1 MKKLFTIAGSDSSGG
16 AGIQADLKTF
26 SALGTYGMSCICSIT
41 AQNTQGVTD
50 VQNINVKTVISQLEA
65 VYDDIEPD
73 GVKTGMLS
81 TPEITQAVT
90 EFLKKR
96 NKSPLVVDPVM
107 VATTGARLMEEAAI
121 KVYKE
126 ELFPISTLITPNIQ
140 EAEVLADMEIKTL
153 EDMKIAAKKIM
164 NYKCNAVLIKGG
176 HLINDATDLL
186 YNGERFIEYKGVKYE
201 TKNTHGTGCTLS
213 SALAVYLAKGY
224 TLEDSVRKAKKYI
237 TNAIENAVNNSVG
250 HGNGPVAH
258 FWNCKSED

>member
-1 MKKLFTIAGSDSSGG
+1 
-16 AGIQADLKTF
+16 
-26 SALGTYGMSCICSIT
+26 
-41 AQNTQGVTD
+41 
-50 VQNINVKTVISQLEA
+50 
-65 VYDDIEPD
+65 
-73 GVKTGMLS
+73 
-81 TPEITQAVT
+81 
-90 EFLKKR
+90 
-96 NKSPLVVDPVM
+96 
-107 VATTGARLMEEAAI
+107 MEEAAI

-250 HGNGPVAH
+250 HGNGPVEH
-258 FWNCKSED
+258 FGIVNRRTK